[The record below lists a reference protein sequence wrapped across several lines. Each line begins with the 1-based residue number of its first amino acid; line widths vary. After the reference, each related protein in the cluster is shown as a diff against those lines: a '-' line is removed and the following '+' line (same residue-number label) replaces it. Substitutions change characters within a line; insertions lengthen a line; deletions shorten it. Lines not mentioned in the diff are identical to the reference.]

1 MSKND
6 AKIKELLEKVE
17 EQKANLGVKPRG
29 SWITNGIFKYD
40 DKNYFNLNTVQNFQ
54 GLVDALAFLL
64 EKNLLQ
70 ETAAKRLEIEQPAFI
85 WNGYSLEDWEA
96 DFKKRIEIVN
106 WQKRKELL
114 DKTKKKLHALISE
127 ETKTEMEL
135 DDIAKLLS

>member
-17 EQKANLGVKPRG
+17 DQKANLGTKPRG

-54 GLVDALAFLL
+54 GLIDALAFLL
-64 EKNLLQ
+64 EKSLLQ
-70 ETAAKRLEIEQPAFI
+70 ETAAKRLEIEQPMFV
-85 WNGYSLEDWEA
+85 WNGYALEDWES